1 MRSLFLKP
9 PADYSSWMSDSSPQ
23 LVVVA
28 GPNGAGKSTLAP
40 DLLSGE
46 YQLSEY
52 VNADRIALGLSGLVA
67 QNTAM
72 EAGRVM
78 INRMRNLAKARASF
92 AFETTMASRSFA
104 PWISGLAKSGYS
116 VHIVYVWLRTPE
128 LAVQRVEERVR
139 AGGHSVEAE
148 VVKRRYERGIANFF
162 NLYRSMAR
170 TWAVYDNSSGG
181 NPILVAERSGENGAE
196 RVHSQDLWA
205 RFCQTRK

>member
-1 MRSLFLKP
+1 MPKLPNSL
-9 PADYSSWMSDSSPQ
+9 SMSHPQ

-40 DLLSGE
+40 DLLGGE
-46 YQLSEY
+46 YKLSEY
-52 VNADRIALGLSGLVA
+52 VNADRIALGLSGFEA
-67 QNTAM
+67 QNASIA
-72 EAGRVM
+72 AGRVM
-78 INRMRNLAKARASF
+78 IDRMRKLASMRASF

-116 VHIVYVWLRTPE
+116 IHIVYVWLQTPE

-139 AGGHSVEAE
+139 AGGHSVDAE
-148 VVKRRYERGIANFF
+148 VVKRRYERGIVNFF
-162 NLYRSMAR
+162 SLYRSIAC

-181 NPILVAERSGENGAE
+181 NPILVAERSGDNGAD
-196 RVHSQDLWA
+196 RVHRQDLWA